1 MYDEL
6 TARISVGVHLRPT
19 TGLKVSSFPHTTGE
33 PFVSMQIGDGAGE
46 IAVMTHELSDLDRLG
61 NLVAEARQ
69 SLTSMLTNGTAWE
82 RHDDPTVEDN
92 PLDDDADDFQDDE
105 DEDDDDSFD
114 ASGSRLLYAEGW
126 I

>member
-6 TARISVGVHLRPT
+6 TARVSVGVHLRPT
-19 TGLKVSSFPHTTGE
+19 TGLRVSSFPRAATGS

-46 IAVMTHELSDLDRLG
+46 VAVMTHELADLDRLG
-61 NLVAEARQ
+61 DLVAEARQ
-69 SLTSMLTNGTAWE
+69 SLASMLTSGTAWE

-92 PLDDDADDFQDDE
+92 PLDDDSDDFEDDE
-105 DEDDDDSFD
+105 GDDDSLD
-114 ASGSRLLYAEGW
+114 DSGSRLLYAEGW

>member
-6 TARISVGVHLRPT
+6 TAHVSVGVHLRPT
-19 TGLKVSSFPHTTGE
+19 TGLRVSSFPRATTGA

-46 IAVMTHELSDLDRLG
+46 VAVMTHELADLDRLG
-61 NLVAEARQ
+61 DLVAEARQ
-69 SLTSMLTNGTAWE
+69 SLASMLTCGTAWE

-92 PLDDDADDFQDDE
+92 PLDGSDDFEDGE
-105 DEDDDDSFD
+105 DEDMST